1 MTETEPLETPGPVR
15 PGKDERR
22 DAIVK
27 IAREAFAAGGYAGTS
42 MSSIAARLG
51 GSKGTLYAYFKSKEE
66 LFVAVVEKKCAQI
79 QNLLNQ
85 AEIESG
91 GELRATLTNF
101 GEHFLELILSDESI
115 ATFRLATAEC
125 ARFPEMGRA
134 IYNSGVRQNLHR
146 MTEFLAHAKDAG
158 HLRTDADVH
167 VAAEQFLDLCTA
179 GIHRRRLWNIAPA
192 TTPEE
197 IRANIANAV
206 ETFMRAFG
214 AHESGMQGH

>member
-1 MTETEPLETPGPVR
+1 M
-15 PGKDERR
+15 
-22 DAIVK
+22 
-27 IAREAFAAGGYAGTS
+27 
-42 MSSIAARLG
+42 
-51 GSKGTLYAYFKSKEE
+51 
-66 LFVAVVEKKCAQI
+66 
-79 QNLLNQ
+79 
-85 AEIESG
+85 
-91 GELRATLTNF
+91 TNF